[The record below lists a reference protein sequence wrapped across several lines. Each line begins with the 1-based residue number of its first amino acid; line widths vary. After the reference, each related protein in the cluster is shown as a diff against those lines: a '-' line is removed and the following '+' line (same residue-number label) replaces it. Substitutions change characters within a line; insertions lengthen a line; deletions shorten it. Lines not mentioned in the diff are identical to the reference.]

1 MTTLVFDCET
11 NGLIPELDRLHCL
24 CIKNLDTGEVH
35 SLSHFYEDDG
45 LYMPTPYLNSID
57 YGLKMLMEA
66 DVLIGH
72 NILKFDIPAIQ
83 KVYPWFKPK
92 AVLHDTLIMA
102 RVIYPEIKD
111 GDFGLAKSG
120 KLPKKLIG
128 RYSLESFGYRLGEYK
143 GDYTGGWDNWSQEM
157 QDYCD
162 QDITVTTALY
172 HKLMERKEK
181 HGFSDYCIELEHDVA
196 AIIFRQEQ
204 NGFGFDVPKALVL
217 HQELLMRRMELEKEL
232 LAMFPPWEVKTPFIP
247 KVNNKTR
254 GYVKGEMIY
263 KTQIIE
269 FNPSSRMHIAKV
281 LKEKHGW
288 SPVEF
293 TAKGEAKVDDDVLSQ
308 LPYPEAKLLAE
319 YFMVQKRLGQ
329 LAEGG
334 EGLLKRERN
343 GRIHGEVI
351 TNGAVTGRMTH
362 RRPNMAQVPANRS
375 PFGERFRELF
385 VPRVGWKEV
394 GCDADALELR
404 CLAHYMAAY
413 DEGSYTDTVLKGDK
427 SKGTD
432 MHSVNCRAIGFDPKT
447 HRDMAKTW
455 FYAFI
460 YGAGDHKLGLI
471 LGATGDEQA
480 IRKAGQ
486 KSRRKFLKNLPAL
499 GILTKKVGDKV
510 QAAGALKGIDGRRLS
525 CRSTHSALNTLL
537 QAAGAIA
544 MKAALVIL
552 DDDLQAAGLVPG
564 TDYEFLANVH
574 DEWQIEAKPDL
585 AEQVGITAA
594 QAIAKAGDKLGFRC
608 PLAGN
613 FEVGNNWKDC
623 H

>member
-1 MTTLVFDCET
+1 MTTLVFDIET
-11 NGLIPELDRLHCL
+11 NGLLDDLDRIHCL
-24 CIKNLDTGEVH
+24 CIKDVDTGQVWSCSPQTLDIKDTLAEV
-35 SLSHFYEDDG
+35 
-45 LYMPTPYLNSID
+45 
-57 YGLKMLMEA
+57 LMSA

-92 AVLHDTLIMA
+92 AKLMDTLILA
-102 RVIYPEIKD
+102 RLIFPEIAKMD
-111 GDFGLAKSG
+111 YGLAENG
-120 KLPKKLIG
+120 QLPKNLIG
-128 RYSLESFGYRLGEYK
+128 RYSLEAFGYRIGEYK
-143 GDYTGGWDNWSQEM
+143 GDYKGGWAEWSQEM
-157 QDYCD
+157 QDYCE
-162 QDITVTTALY
+162 QDIEVTTKLY
-172 HKLMERKEK
+172 HKLMERKEQ
-181 HGFSDYCIELEHDVA
+181 HGYSDYCIELEHRVA
-196 AIIFRQEQ
+196 EIIFRQEQ
-204 NGFGFDVPKALVL
+204 NGFGFDMQKAGQL
-217 HQELLMRRMELEKEL
+217 HQELLVKRIELEKQL
-232 LAMFPPWEVKTPFIP
+232 MTMFPPWEVKTPFIP

-254 GYVKGEMIY
+254 GYVKGQLTY
-263 KTQIIE
+263 KVQTVE
-269 FNPSSRMHIAKV
+269 FNPSSRQHIARV

-288 SPVEF
+288 EPREF
-293 TAKGEAKVDDDVLSQ
+293 TDSGEAKVDDDVLAS
-308 LPYPEAKLLAE
+308 LDYPEAKLLAE
-319 YFMVQKRLGQ
+319 YFLIQKRLGQ

-334 EGLLKRERN
+334 EGLMKRERN

-362 RRPNMAQVPANRS
+362 RKPNMAQVPANRS
-375 PFGERFRELF
+375 PYGERFRELF
-385 VPRVGWKEV
+385 VPRAGWKLV

-413 DEGSYTDTVLKGDK
+413 DNGEYTEVVLSGDK

-432 MHSVNCRAIGFDPKT
+432 MHSVNCRAIGFDPTT

-471 LGATGDEQA
+471 LGAKDSDED

-499 GILTKKVGDKV
+499 GTLTEKVAAKV
-510 QAAGALKGIDGRRLS
+510 KAQGGLKGIDGRRLS
-525 CRSTHSALNTLL
+525 CRSAHSALNTLL

-544 MKAALVIL
+544 MKVALVIL
-552 DDDLQAAGLVPG
+552 DDDLKAAGLVPG
-564 TDYEFLANVH
+564 TDYEFVANVH
-574 DEWQIEAKPDL
+574 DEWQIEARPEV
-585 AEQVGITAA
+585 AEVVGKTAA
-594 QAIAKAGDKLGFRC
+594 EAIKKAGEKLGFKC

-613 FEVGNNWKDC
+613 YEVGMNWKET

>member
-1 MTTLVFDCET
+1 MTTLVFDIET
-11 NGLIPELDRLHCL
+11 NGLLDELDRLHCL
-24 CIKNLDTGEVH
+24 CIKDVETEYVY
-35 SLSHFYEDDG
+35 SYTPDDIAAG
-45 LYMPTPYLNSID
+45 LRL
-57 YGLKMLMEA
+57 LMEA

-102 RVIYPEIKD
+102 RLIYPEITNMD
-111 GDFGLAKSG
+111 MGLVKSG
-120 KLPKKLIG
+120 QLPKKLIG
-128 RYSLESFGYRLGEYK
+128 RYSLEAFGYRLGEYK
-143 GDYTGGWDNWSQEM
+143 GDYKGGWDSWSQEM
-157 QDYCD
+157 QEYCE
-162 QDITVTTALY
+162 QDIEVTTALY
-172 HKLMERKEK
+172 RKLMDRKDT
-181 HGFSDYCIELEHDVA
+181 HGFSDYCIELEHKVA

-204 NGFGFDVPKALVL
+204 NGFGFDVHKAGIL

-232 LAMFPPWEVKTPFIP
+232 LEMFPPWEVKTPFIP

-254 GYVKGEMIY
+254 GYVKGQMTY
-263 KTQIIE
+263 KTQVIE

-288 SPVEF
+288 EPKEF
-293 TAKGEAKVDDDVLSQ
+293 TEKGEAKVDDTILAQ

-334 EGLLKRERN
+334 EGLMKRERK

-375 PFGERFRELF
+375 PYGDRFRELF
-385 VPRVGWKEV
+385 IPRAGWKEV

-404 CLAHYMAAY
+404 CLAHYMAAFDGGEY
-413 DEGSYTDTVLKGDK
+413 IDVVLKGDK

-447 HRDMAKTW
+447 HRDLAKTW

-471 LGATGDEQA
+471 LEATGDEQA
-480 IRKAGQ
+480 IRKAGA

-499 GILTKKVGDKV
+499 GTLTQKVGQRVKDT
-510 QAAGALKGIDGRRLS
+510 GALRGIDGRRLS

-544 MKAALVIL
+544 MKVALVTL
-552 DDDLQAAGLVPG
+552 DEDLQALGLVPG

-574 DEWQIEAKPDL
+574 DEWQIEARPEV
-585 AEQVGITAA
+585 AELVGQTAA
-594 QAIAKAGDKLGFRC
+594 QAIQKAGDKLGFRC

-613 FEVGNNWKDC
+613 YEVGNNWKDC